1 MTATGAGSGS
11 GFGGTGPV
19 PALLAPYRDVLTDPG
34 APALAATLLAE
45 AVAGCGCDR
54 GASWHAREAVLTT
67 VFELHASPAD
77 ADFAE
82 HLTVGRFITLFF
94 LVDDGPPEE
103 ARALARSIRAGGGAG
118 ARAETGAA
126 GGAGAGAGA
135 GAGYGD
141 SEPARQL
148 RVLVDDYHGRA
159 LPTDRLTALIAG
171 FCAATAEESAGPPPP
186 GQLHARR
193 AETIGARP
201 HIECWRLLR
210 GLPLPAPGS
219 PDRPLPEATVEAVY
233 LVNDLLSAAVE
244 ERAGGSVAAG
254 NTVLARA
261 RATGDRAGAVE
272 AAVQRHNALV
282 AVLAAARHRPTAAL
296 LGELVDGNRSAHR
309 ALTGVRYPGLPLD
322 VFDRLHTVG
331 GAGRR

>member
-1 MTATGAGSGS
+1 M
-11 GFGGTGPV
+11 TGPGV
-19 PALLAPYRDVLTDPG
+19 GASDPVAALLAPYREVLAAPG
-34 APALAATLLAE
+34 AAALAAALLAE
-45 AVAGCGCDR
+45 VVADCGCDR
-54 GASWHAREAVLTT
+54 GASWHARQAVLST

-94 LVDDGPPEE
+94 LVDDGPPEK
-103 ARALARSIRAGGGAG
+103 ARALARAVLAVAD
-118 ARAETGAA
+118 AR
-126 GGAGAGAGA
+126 AGAGY

-148 RVLVDDYHGRA
+148 RVLVDDCRGRG
-159 LPTDRLTALIAG
+159 LPTDRLTALIAE

-186 GQLHARR
+186 GHSRARR
-193 AETIGARP
+193 AETVGVRP

-219 PDRPLPEATVEAVY
+219 PDRPLPEATVELVY

-272 AAVQRHNALV
+272 AAVARHNALV
-282 AVLAAARHRPTAAL
+282 AVLAAARHRPLGAL
-296 LGELVDGNRSAHR
+296 LGELVDGNRTAHR
-309 ALTGVRYPGLPLD
+309 ALTGLRYPGLPLD

-331 GAGRR
+331 GAVRR

>member
-1 MTATGAGSGS
+1 MLSS
-11 GFGGTGPV
+11 
-19 PALLAPYRDVLTDPG
+19 
-34 APALAATLLAE
+34 
-45 AVAGCGCDR
+45 
-54 GASWHAREAVLTT
+54 

-77 ADFAE
+77 ADLAE
-82 HLTVGRFITLFF
+82 HLTVGRFIMLFF

-103 ARALARSIRAGGGAG
+103 ARALARSIRADAG
-118 ARAETGAA
+118 ADAT
-126 GGAGAGAGA
+126 
-135 GAGYGD
+135 YGD
-141 SEPARQL
+141 GEPARQL
-148 RVLVDDYHGRA
+148 LLLVDDFLGRG

-193 AETIGARP
+193 AETVGARP

-210 GLPLPAPGS
+210 GLPLPPPGS
-219 PDRPLPEATVEAVY
+219 PDRPLPEASVEAVH

-261 RATGDRAGAVE
+261 HATGDRAGAVDS
-272 AAVQRHNALV
+272 AVARHNGLV
-282 AVLAAARHRPTAAL
+282 ATPAAGRHRPLAAL
-296 LGELVDGNRSAHR
+296 LGELVDGNRSAHH

-331 GAGRR
+331 GAERR